1 MPYKST
7 SQPRRGGTAYPKKG
21 EKRTGTTYPKKKK
34 AKKKKKGMHTGVLG
48 QVNLRREKAA
58 GTIRKVNKYK

>member
-7 SQPRRGGTAYPKKG
+7 PQPRRGGTSYPKKG

-34 AKKKKKGMHTGVLG
+34 KAKKKKSQYSGVLG

-58 GTIRKVNKYK
+58 GTVRKVNKYK